1 MCKLVMI
8 DDNPL
13 EHLIMKKIFARH
25 HLFNEAVH
33 SIDSKL
39 IIDFLTEKCND
50 ALVLPDLIFLDLDMP
65 GFSGWDFLESFA
77 KLLPCLAK
85 QITIYIISSSVDQN
99 DMLRARNFSFV
110 KEFISKP
117 VEIEKLEE
125 IHFFHKRL
133 SA

>member
-1 MCKLVMI
+1 
-8 DDNPL
+8 
-13 EHLIMKKIFARH
+13 MKKIFARH

-65 GFSGWDFLESFA
+65 GFSGWDFLESFS
-77 KLLPCLAK
+77 KLLPCLGK

-125 IHFFHKRL
+125 IHLFHKRL

>member
-1 MCKLVMI
+1 MI

-33 SIDSKL
+33 TLDSKV
-39 IIDFLTEKCND
+39 IIDFLTEKCSD
-50 ALVLPDLIFLDLDMP
+50 ELLLPDLIFLDLDMP
-65 GFSGWDFLESFA
+65 GFSGWDFLESFTT
-77 KLLPCLAK
+77 LQSCLSK
-85 QITIYIISSSVDQN
+85 PISIYIISSSVDRN
-99 DMLRARNFSFV
+99 DIMRSRNFPFV
-110 KEFISKP
+110 REFISKP
-117 VEIEKLEE
+117 VAIGKLEE